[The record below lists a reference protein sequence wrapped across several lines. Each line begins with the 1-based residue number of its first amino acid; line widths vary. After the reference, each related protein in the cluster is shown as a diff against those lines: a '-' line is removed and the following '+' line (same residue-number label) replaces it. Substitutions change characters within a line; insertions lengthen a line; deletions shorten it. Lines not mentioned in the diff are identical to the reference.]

1 MSILQTNGIQ
11 FGDNTILNSKYGIIE
26 QGTVAVFYQSTAPSG
41 WSQLTTSALNDRAL
55 RVTTASGV
63 SYNGYGSGGVA
74 GASGGQPFSTIFP
87 TSVRPISGTVSAVG
101 TVGDTTLT
109 TQQIPGHTHNAGSS
123 VNVSPGSPGIGGRAV
138 NTQAPATSPTGGG
151 GAHTHPFSGGSS
163 PYSGTIDLRV
173 QYIDVIICS
182 FN

>member
-1 MSILQTNGIQ
+1 MSILQTSGIQ
-11 FGDNTILNSKYGIIE
+11 FGDGTILNSKYGIIP
-26 QGTVAVFYQSTAPSG
+26 QNTKAVFYEPSAPGG
-41 WSQLTTSALNDRAL
+41 WSQVTTHNNKAL
-55 RVTTASGV
+55 RVVSGT
-63 SYNGYGSGGVA
+63 GGGFGSGGTA
-74 GASGGQPFSTIFP
+74 GPGGQPFSTIFP
-87 TSVRPISGTVSAVG
+87 TSLRPISGNVTAVG
-101 TVGDTTLT
+101 SVQPTTLT

-138 NTQAPATSPTGGG
+138 NTNAPATSPTGGG
-151 GAHTHPFSGGSS
+151 QAHTHPFSGGSS